1 MSLLQSLL
9 DDPIN
14 YYAAS
19 KSGQRGSTSG
29 WGRLLTAALTLVMAF
44 VTTVAVRTLIHSID
58 PAQRARAALV
68 EQVSGEREQVEDLL
82 TQVDELKGKLSV
94 LTAANPAEVT
104 VEDNSRQLAQLDE
117 LVGPGVNISVQETDT
132 QDRRKRVQ
140 DSDLRILANSLWASG
155 AEGIAINGHRLGPDT
170 AVRAAGGSIMVNFHP
185 IKAPYTVSAIGD
197 QRALELALRNTE
209 AGKYFNTLSSL
220 YGISVRISRDPEVKL
235 EKATPRAPK
244 LANVV
249 GEDKE

>member
-19 KSGQRGSTSG
+19 KSGQRGSTSV

-44 VTTVAVRTLIHSID
+44 VTTVAVRTLIHSLD

-68 EQVSGEREQVEDLL
+68 EQVSDEREQVEDLL

-104 VEDNSRQLAQLDE
+104 VDDNARQLAQLDE

-209 AGKYFNTLSSL
+209 AGKYFSTLSSL